1 MRNWGVFNC
10 LSWQSCSAGIV
21 GDFLVSVIRVRTV
34 PVHVQCRQLLAIS
47 VKCPISDISDI
58 GYVDPLSWQLVLLTE
73 ITIIAKCICDNCQ
86 YS

>member
-1 MRNWGVFNC
+1 MF
-10 LSWQSCSAGIV
+10 LIV
-21 GDFLVSVIRVRTV
+21 CHGKVVQQGLLVIFLVLVIRVRTV
-34 PVHVQCRQLLAIS
+34 LVHVQCRQLLAIS

-58 GYVDPLSWQLVLLTE
+58 GYVDPLSWQLVLLAE